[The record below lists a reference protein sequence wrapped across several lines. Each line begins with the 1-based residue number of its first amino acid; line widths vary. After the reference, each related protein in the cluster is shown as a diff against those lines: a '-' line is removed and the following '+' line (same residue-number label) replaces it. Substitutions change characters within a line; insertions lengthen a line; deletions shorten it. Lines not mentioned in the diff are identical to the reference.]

1 MSALSQL
8 HQDIRA
14 CTRCVDAGYLPRAAP
29 VFSGFADNRI
39 LLIGQAPGQVEAVRR
54 LPFQGRSGKTLMRWL
69 VQAGFAS
76 ESEVRRRVYMTSVT
90 KCFPGKRSGG
100 GDRRPS
106 QREVELCRT
115 HLDRQLALLRPEV
128 ILLVGGLAHERFL
141 PGRPLEELVG
151 RVFDID
157 GRSVRGVSGARPLLV
172 PLPHPSGASRWLN
185 DRAHVALLERGL
197 RRLRA
202 VGQALTLS

>member
-1 MSALSQL
+1 
-8 HQDIRA
+8 
-14 CTRCVDAGYLPRAAP
+14 VDAGYLPSAAP

-39 LLIGQAPGQVEAVRR
+39 VLIGQAPGQVEAVRR

-69 VQAGFAS
+69 VGAGFAS
-76 ESEVRRRVYMTSVT
+76 ETDVRRRVYMTSVT
-90 KCFPGKRSGG
+90 KCFPGKGSSG

-106 QREVELCRT
+106 RREVELCRP
-115 HLDRQLALLRPEV
+115 HLDRQLALLRPAV

-141 PGRPLEELVG
+141 PGRPLQELVG
-151 RVFDID
+151 RVFDIN
-157 GRSVRGVSGARPLLV
+157 GRPVRGISPVRPLLV

-185 DRAHVALLERGL
+185 DPANVALLERGL

-202 VGQALTLS
+202 ILRFVDAPMAVT